1 MKFLSLLLVLLVSIL
16 FTACDEP
23 LDFNN
28 SQFYDVQDILESSN
42 CTADCEEEADCE
54 NQRVK
59 MIATIDASGIS
70 ATEFQFVVQDR
81 STSTFEMEVKVDTVI
96 AAELFANILDK
107 GGEVARLQGR
117 LGGEDGSS
125 SSNCQ
130 RVIFMT
136 IDDPADVEIVE

>member
-1 MKFLSLLLVLLVSIL
+1 MKFLNILLVLLV

-28 SQFYDVQDILESSN
+28 SQFYDVEDILESSN
-42 CTADCEEEADCE
+42 CTADCEEVADCE

-81 STSTFEMEVKVDTVI
+81 STSTIEMEVKVDTMI
-96 AAELFANILDK
+96 AAELFSNIQDK
-107 GGEVARLQGR
+107 GGEVARLQGL

-130 RVIFMT
+130 RTIFMT
-136 IDDPADVEIVE
+136 IDNPADVEIVE